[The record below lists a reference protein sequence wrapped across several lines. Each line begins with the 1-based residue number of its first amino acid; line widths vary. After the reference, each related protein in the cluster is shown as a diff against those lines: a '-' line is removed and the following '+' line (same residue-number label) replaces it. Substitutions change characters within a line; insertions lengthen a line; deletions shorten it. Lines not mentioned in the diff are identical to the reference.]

1 MLKNIL
7 AKNGKGSVQVI
18 DNLWAMRQMSKV
30 DSISILTRL
39 RQNCQFANLNRTTK
53 HCINIFIMYLH
64 YEPTSCIYIMY
75 LHYTPTSCTYIMCLH
90 YATTL
95 CNYIMHL
102 HYATTLC
109 NYIMYLHYETTLCT
123 YNMHLHYVPTLSNYI
138 MYLHYGHCV
147 SWHWSL
153 KPLWRRLT
161 RLWRSEKR

>member
-75 LHYTPTSCTYIMCLH
+75 LHFYIERNLH
-90 YATTL
+90 L
-95 CNYIMHL
+95 YIK
-102 HYATTLC
+102 
-109 NYIMYLHYETTLCT
+109 IYL
-123 YNMHLHYVPTLSNYI
+123 PTLGAYPYI
-138 MYLHYGHCV
+138 IGTNIF
-147 SWHWSL
+147 SL
-153 KPLWRRLT
+153 KATYRN
-161 RLWRSEKR
+161 